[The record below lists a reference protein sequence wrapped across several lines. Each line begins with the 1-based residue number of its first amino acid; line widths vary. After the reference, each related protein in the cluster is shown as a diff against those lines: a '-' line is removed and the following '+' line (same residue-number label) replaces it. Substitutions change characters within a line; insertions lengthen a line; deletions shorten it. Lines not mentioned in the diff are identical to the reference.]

1 MKNPQT
7 QVTLR
12 YKNEQSTDTGN
23 IGHKKQ
29 IMMANK
35 AKSITQKTD
44 KINNTDPPKT
54 LDA

>member
-1 MKNPQT
+1 MNNPQT
-7 QVTLR
+7 QIRLR
-12 YKNEQSTDTGN
+12 YKNEQSTDTDN